1 MKTDFMTEQAFKEMV
16 ERMRPQLIKMGREFF
31 GSDTEAEEVVQETWL
46 RAWNVRDK
54 VTLTDAYVMRIARNC
69 CVSMWRGQRMQI
81 ELAADDG
88 TAVTEITPEE
98 EVEEKENSEWLLS
111 RLQRMPKNEREV
123 WQMFYDDGLTIEE
136 IAEVRSISVATVR
149 KTISNVRRH
158 LRKDIRRHFFGLRHL
173 LILILVTLITG
184 IAVAAI
190 VNPQGHVRGIMEKL
204 LHIPEDTTIYDSPE
218 VLPSSNMDLE
228 KFYRF
233 IISELHYPESAAD
246 EGIEGHVIVSFVVEK
261 DGSLTHFEALNSPD
275 ERLGAEAIRVISL
288 TAPWH
293 PAQNKKKS
301 VRSRFS
307 IPINFRLK

>member
-1 MKTDFMTEQAFKEMV
+1 MTTEQEFEQMV
-16 ERMRPQLIKMGREFF
+16 ERMRPRLMQMGREFF
-31 GSDTEAEEVVQETWL
+31 GSNTEAEEVVQETWL

-54 VTLTDAYVMRIARNC
+54 VTLTDAYIMRIARNC
-69 CVSMWRGQRMQI
+69 CVSMWRGQRAQI
-81 ELAADDG
+81 ELATDDG
-88 TAVTEITPEE
+88 TAVTEITPQE

-111 RLQRMPKNEREV
+111 RLQRLPKNEREV
-123 WQMFYDDGLTIEE
+123 WLLFYDDGLTVEE

-149 KTISNVRRH
+149 KTISNVRNH

-173 LILILVTLITG
+173 FIVILIALITG

-190 VNPQGHVRGIMEKL
+190 VNPQGRVRGIMEKML
-204 LHIPEDTTIYDSPE
+204 RIPEDTTIYDSPE
-218 VLPSSNMDLE
+218 VLPSSNMDID

-246 EGIEGHVIVSFVVEK
+246 EGVEGRVIVSFVVEK
-261 DGSLTHFEALNSPD
+261 DGSLTHFETLNSPD
-275 ERLGAEAIRVISL
+275 ERLSTEAIRVIRM

-307 IPINFRLK
+307 MPINFSLR